1 MSETHLDEFTERGF
15 VVIPQAVPGE
25 LLDRANRRVD
35 GLVAGQPPEAGKA
48 GPHFYFLETK
58 EEEDLLAPLT
68 GGPAFGYTEEL
79 AGPGTLEVPRQVQ
92 VALNIPP
99 FSHRPGIPHIDA
111 ANAEPVDDP
120 EFGTFTMLAGVLLT
134 DQLAEDSGNLWVWP
148 GTHRTHAAYFREHGT
163 GTYCAYPPIPLPEP
177 EQITGRAGDLL
188 LAHYLLGHN
197 IGGNFASDRTR
208 RMLYYRIS
216 NRAHAT
222 RRKDFLQDVWLEYG
236 PIRSRLTET

>member
-1 MSETHLDEFTERGF
+1 MSETQLDEFTERGF

-35 GLVAGQPPEAGKA
+35 GLVAGQPPEADKV

-68 GGPAFGYTEEL
+68 GGPAFGYAEEL
-79 AGPGTLEVPRQVQ
+79 AGPGTLEVPWQVQ

-134 DQLAEDSGNLWVWP
+134 DQLTEDSGNLWVWP

-163 GTYCAYPPIPLPEP
+163 GKYCAYPPITLPEP

-197 IGGNFASDRTR
+197 IGGNFASDQTR
-208 RMLYYRIS
+208 RVLYYRIS
-216 NRAHAT
+216 SPAHAT
-222 RRKDFLQDVWLEYG
+222 RQKDFLQDVWLEYG
-236 PIRSRLTET
+236 PIRSRLIET